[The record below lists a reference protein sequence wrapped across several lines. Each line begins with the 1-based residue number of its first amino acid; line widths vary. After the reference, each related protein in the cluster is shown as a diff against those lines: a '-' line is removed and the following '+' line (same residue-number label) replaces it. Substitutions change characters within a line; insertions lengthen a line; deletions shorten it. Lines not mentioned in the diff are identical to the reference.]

1 MQLTKLLQGTRQ
13 GLRLKPAW
21 RLQAL
26 ALNVFEP
33 RYRLMI
39 RRCLDGDRRFGM
51 LGAVQ
56 PVPAGTKEFG
66 CEVEIQDSRQLHD
79 GRYHI
84 QVRIFISTRADLRT
98 HSLGRHEHSYTRVHS
113 ILVAVC
119 RLLPSCLVLC
129 WTCRCELF
137 GGSGSFKSGTWM
149 AIEWLG

>member
-1 MQLTKLLQGTRQ
+1 MKLWQYANLNTVWHLQ
-13 GLRLKPAW
+13 
-21 RLQAL
+21 

-51 LGAVQ
+51 LGSVQ

-84 QVRIFISTRADLRT
+84 QVRVLSTRVQLRNQT
-98 HSLGRHEHSYTRVHS
+98 
-113 ILVAVC
+113 
-119 RLLPSCLVLC
+119 
-129 WTCRCELF
+129 
-137 GGSGSFKSGTWM
+137 
-149 AIEWLG
+149 

>member
-1 MQLTKLLQGTRQ
+1 MHLTKQLQGTWQ
-13 GLRLKPAW
+13 GLRLTAAW

-26 ALNVFEP
+26 ALDAFEP

-56 PVPAGTKEFG
+56 PVPGGTEEFG

-84 QVRIFISTRADLRT
+84 QVRIFISTRVDLRT
-98 HSLGRHEHSYTRVHS
+98 HSRGRHKHSYTRIHS
-113 ILVAVC
+113 IPVAVC
-119 RLLPSCLVLC
+119 RLLLSCLMLC

-137 GGSGSFKSGTWM
+137 GGFGSFKSGTWM
-149 AIEWLG
+149 ATQLRG

>member
-1 MQLTKLLQGTRQ
+1 M
-13 GLRLKPAW
+13 
-21 RLQAL
+21 

-84 QVRIFISTRADLRT
+84 QVGP
-98 HSLGRHEHSYTRVHS
+98 SLVTVIDTTSKRRQY
-113 ILVAVC
+113 
-119 RLLPSCLVLC
+119 
-129 WTCRCELF
+129 CER
-137 GGSGSFKSGTWM
+137 K
-149 AIEWLG
+149 

>member
-1 MQLTKLLQGTRQ
+1 VKLWQYANLNIV
-13 GLRLKPAW
+13 W
-21 RLQAL
+21 HLQAL

-51 LGAVQ
+51 LGSVQ

-84 QVRIFISTRADLRT
+84 QVRV
-98 HSLGRHEHSYTRVHS
+98 LGTRVQ
-113 ILVAVC
+113 L
-119 RLLPSCLVLC
+119 RNQ
-129 WTCRCELF
+129 T
-137 GGSGSFKSGTWM
+137 
-149 AIEWLG
+149 